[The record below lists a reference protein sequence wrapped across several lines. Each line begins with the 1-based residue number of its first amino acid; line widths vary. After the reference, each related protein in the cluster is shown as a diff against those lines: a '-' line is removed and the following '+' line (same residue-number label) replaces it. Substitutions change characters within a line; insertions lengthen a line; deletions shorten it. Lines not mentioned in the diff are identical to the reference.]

1 MDHRIIHNI
10 YKIQFNQTVKLPNR
24 GKEQNW
30 KMMSYS
36 LEEKKKQV
44 FVGMFVYNL
53 QQPDKRIHLGESPY
67 AMSGESN
74 DE

>member
-24 GKEQNW
+24 GKEPNW

-36 LEEKKKQV
+36 LEEKKTSFCWDV
-44 FVGMFVYNL
+44 CL
-53 QQPDKRIHLGESPY
+53 QSPTTRRK
-67 AMSGESN
+67 N
-74 DE
+74 TPR

>member
-1 MDHRIIHNI
+1 
-10 YKIQFNQTVKLPNR
+10 
-24 GKEQNW
+24 
-30 KMMSYS
+30 
-36 LEEKKKQV
+36 LENDELLFRRKKKQV

>member
-1 MDHRIIHNI
+1 
-10 YKIQFNQTVKLPNR
+10 
-24 GKEQNW
+24 
-30 KMMSYS
+30 
-36 LEEKKKQV
+36 LENDELLFRKKKKQV